1 MDWWIYVIIIAAV
14 VALAIAA
21 LIIRKAVL
29 NKKGVYLAGQV
40 TSKLKSYSSLRQYKV
55 LTGVRLPYRDGV
67 KELSHVLI
75 GIFGVIVVD
84 AHPLSGELYGTADD
98 KKWVLVHKNGK
109 KEQLP
114 NLALD
119 LQEKVDAVR
128 QAFAAQGIY
137 KVSIDS
143 INVVQNS
150 EKKLA
155 LYVASS
161 LPLIRLKRLG
171 AFLNKSKYDTDAD
184 VDMNKL
190 AGILRSSSQD
200 K

>member
-1 MDWWIYVIIIAAV
+1 MEWWIYVIIIAAV

-21 LIIRKAVL
+21 LVIRTAVL
-29 NKKGVYLAGQV
+29 NKKGLYLAGQV
-40 TSKLKSYSSLRQYKV
+40 TSKLKSYSSLRRYKV
-55 LTGVRLPYRDGV
+55 LTGVRLPYRGGV
-67 KELSHVLI
+67 KEISHVLI

-84 AHPLSGELYGTADD
+84 THHLNGELYGTADD
-98 KKWVLVHKNGK
+98 KKWTHVFSDGK

-119 LQEKVDAVR
+119 LQEKVDAIR

-137 KVSIDS
+137 RVSIDS

-150 EKKLA
+150 EKKLK

-161 LPLIRLKRLG
+161 LPVIRLNRLG
-171 AFLNKSKYDTDAD
+171 AFLGKSKYDTDAD
-184 VDMNKL
+184 VDMDKL
-190 AGILRSSSQD
+190 AKILTSSSQN
-200 K
+200 